1 MFETGMFSSLFVYD
15 TFFMNSVLRKK
26 LSVLHGCISPGKKC
40 SCTDLKVFLAY
51 NHNFHV
57 PQKTEALQT
66 FNLEETHLVH
76 ATLVLYTL

>member
-1 MFETGMFSSLFVYD
+1 
-15 TFFMNSVLRKK
+15 MNSVATKENT
-26 LSVLHGCISPGKKC
+26 LSVFHGCIPPGKNAC
-40 SCTDLKVFLAY
+40 VHSSTDLKVFLAY

-76 ATLVLYTL
+76 AILVLYT

>member
-1 MFETGMFSSLFVYD
+1 MFCTGAFHL
-15 TFFMNSVLRKK
+15 
-26 LSVLHGCISPGKKC
+26 GKNARVA
-40 SCTDLKVFLAY
+40 TDLKVFLAY

-57 PQKTEALQT
+57 PQKTDALQT

>member
-1 MFETGMFSSLFVYD
+1 MGAFPLGKMLVYY
-15 TFFMNSVLRKK
+15 TQVA
-26 LSVLHGCISPGKKC
+26 
-40 SCTDLKVFLAY
+40 TDLKVFLAY

-76 ATLVLYTL
+76 ATLVLYT